1 MSIGENWLA
10 PQPTANIANA
20 ILTQGP
26 EPARV
31 TVVVAMTS
39 TITCKPS
46 NPRLTM
52 HRLSC
57 GHGPRCRPGRGG
69 QPDRRPPSRP
79 DAPHLAGRHAAIRF
93 GPGRGGRH
101 LPVTGQRAP
110 QVTGRGR
117 AGPRPAQWTPAALL
131 HR

>member
-20 ILTQGP
+20 ILTQLP
-26 EPARV
+26 DPARV

-39 TITCKPS
+39 TLTRKPS

-52 HRLSC
+52 LRLSFS
-57 GHGPRCRPGRGG
+57 HGPRRRPGRGG
-69 QPDRRPPSRP
+69 QPDRRPPSCP
-79 DAPHLAGRHAAIRF
+79 DAPHPAGRDATVRF

-101 LPVTGQRAP
+101 LPVAGQRPSQEA
-110 QVTGRGR
+110 GRGQ
-117 AGPRPAQWTPAALL
+117 ASPCPAQRTPAALL
-131 HR
+131 H